1 MNIRLVIALCGAVMF
16 ITGCATSHSTPLTL
30 PRDAVSISIAADGTF
45 YLSDIFTLR
54 PDGTPYERGQHLDL
68 AALSARLKELGAE
81 HPNLLVGIGVAKET
95 KHQQVT
101 AATRACKAAG
111 LKDIEIWVSQ

>member
-1 MNIRLVIALCGAVMF
+1 MF
-16 ITGCATSHSTPLTL
+16 ITGCATSHSTSSTL
-30 PRDAVSISIAADGTF
+30 PRDAVCISIAADGTF

-54 PDGTPYERGQHLDL
+54 PNGTPYGRGEHLDL
-68 AALSARLKELGAE
+68 AVLSARLKELGAE

-101 AATRACKAAG
+101 AATKACSSAG
-111 LKDIEIWVSQ
+111 LKDIEIWTSQ